1 VQEDA
6 FIRILLSMTY
16 SKVLGIA
23 LFAGV
28 TLLPYM
34 TQSLSR
40 FGLRRTLRLR
50 MHRLLTAF
58 RPHSPRHIVL
68 DAATLG
74 DRNVCIIGDVHGC
87 GTELKEMYELVD
99 SKYGKDKTTF
109 ILAGDLV
116 NKGPLSA
123 EVVAFAMQK
132 MALGNTYVIKGNH
145 DDYVAQRYLGRNRAK
160 LGGWEKTLSIQEID
174 WMNRLPLTISLP
186 SLNSIVVHAGLIPGK
201 DIEDQ
206 RYNDML
212 LMRNIITS
220 TDKDNGE
227 LILKS
232 FSKESQGEP
241 WAKVWSDAQEKEQ
254 NPLHVYFGHDAKRGL
269 QEYPYAT
276 GLDTGCCYG
285 NNLTAIVLPQKD
297 ICVIKAHEVYEEP
310 GKKFKMK
317 NV

>member
-1 VQEDA
+1 MA
-6 FIRILLSMTY
+6 Y
-16 SKVLGIA
+16 SKVLGLA
-23 LFAGV
+23 LFASV

-34 TQSLSR
+34 AQSLSR

-50 MHRLLTAF
+50 LHRLLTAF
-58 RPHSPRHIVL
+58 RPKSPRHIVL

-87 GTELKEMYELVD
+87 GTELKEMYELVEN
-99 SKYGKDKTTF
+99 KYGKDKTAF

-123 EVVAFAMQK
+123 EVVAFAMQNA
-132 MALGNTYVIKGNH
+132 ALGNTYAIKGNH
-145 DDYVAQRYLGRNRAK
+145 DDYIAQRYLGRNKAK
-160 LGGWEKTLSIQEID
+160 MLGWERALSMAEID

-186 SLNSIVVHAGLIPGK
+186 SFNSIVVHAGLIPGK
-201 DIEDQ
+201 EIEKQ
-206 RYNDML
+206 RYNDMI

-220 TDKDNGE
+220 KDDDSGE
-227 LILKS
+227 QVLKS

-241 WAKVWSDAQEKEQ
+241 WAKVWSDAQEKEAD
-254 NPLHVYFGHDAKRGL
+254 PVHVYFGHDAKRGL

-285 NNLTAIVLPQKD
+285 NNLTAMVLPHRD
-297 ICVIKAHEVYEEP
+297 MLVIKAHEVYEEP